1 MARSKDS
8 NPSYD
13 DRARALRLM
22 QELQLIVERLA
33 SLPEDRGWLRV
44 GEAAVLLNAS
54 PGRVGHLLT
63 SGALEDNGKTRLD
76 RRVSLTS
83 IRAFKAK
90 RCRRERDAPESDD
103 AVRRKLRDAGLE

>member
-1 MARSKDS
+1 MDRPEDV
-8 NPSYD
+8 NPRD
-13 DRARALRLM
+13 NDTARALQLM
-22 QELQLIVERLA
+22 HELRLIVERLA
-33 SLPEDRGWLRV
+33 SPPEDQGWLRV